1 MSNKF
6 ATGSL
11 EISRSPEVG
20 VKMSFEKFRILIW
33 KNWSIQ
39 KRHWKSGTFEVLF
52 PVLLVIV
59 FTWLFKEYARENED
73 IKSEIRGYYDDP
85 QNYSRCYVRNSQPPM
100 KVVFSPTSPWL
111 ESFIFES
118 LDKSV
123 PENHIWELVG
133 VNNSELLDQYLVTA
147 SDASILGIEFKDSL
161 LVFDHFFA

>member
-1 MSNKF
+1 
-6 ATGSL
+6 
-11 EISRSPEVG
+11 
-20 VKMSFEKFRILIW
+20 
-33 KNWSIQ
+33 
-39 KRHWKSGTFEVLF
+39 
-52 PVLLVIV
+52 
-59 FTWLFKEYARENED
+59 
-73 IKSEIRGYYDDP
+73 
-85 QNYSRCYVRNSQPPM
+85 M